1 MPWKPEA
8 STKVVIELDFDGHC
22 MDDNA
27 LKHGVYDYLYQLM
40 DDDSLYYEAYFYG
53 VDNDNET
60 VLRMVV
66 DNES

>member
-1 MPWKPEA
+1 LSIFLNQFTFE
-8 STKVVIELDFDGHC
+8 FD
-22 MDDNA
+22 
-27 LKHGVYDYLYQLM
+27 
-40 DDDSLYYEAYFYG
+40 YE